1 MNSPVTTTQCIT
13 GFILTRQW
21 RDIADGL
28 ELIYWV
34 HSDTGI
40 YKVIAPKQEAVCF
53 VPQANCEQVLVA
65 LRPATS
71 VRVKPIDLKSFR
83 GDPVAAVY
91 FKSQRDLLRARD
103 SLQSIGV
110 ELIEADIRPTERFLM
125 ERFVTGPVTLHCT
138 SPPSPA
144 TGYSLVDQP
153 IFTPADYTPE
163 LNIVSLDIETSLDG
177 KRLFSIAC
185 STADD
190 GWVFMVGDEPVPEE
204 AGIKLVFF
212 NSEKALLEHFLK
224 WFAELDPDVILGW
237 NVVNFD
243 LQFLQKKCDALRL
256 KFSLGRGDEVL
267 EWRQA
272 KTETVH
278 HFVLVPGRVVLDGID
293 TLKAATHTFES
304 FSLEYV
310 SRQLL
315 DRGKLIEHTDNRGEE
330 ILRLYAE
337 DKLSLA
343 RYNLED
349 CQLVVDIF
357 NKLDLINFAIER
369 ARLTGLPLDKTGG
382 SVAAFE
388 NLYLPRLHRSGYVAP
403 NMGWVNSDI
412 QAPGGYVMSSNPG
425 LYEHVLVLDFKS
437 LYPSIIRTFGI
448 DPLSLVYSE
457 HHYSDALV
465 LLPDIFQQPV
475 AAVGWAES
483 DWIPGFNGAIF
494 SKTQHLLPQIIT
506 HLWAARDNAKTHQN
520 LAMSQAIK
528 IIMNSFYGVLGTPLC
543 RFFDPRLSSSITLR
557 GHDIML
563 QTRELI
569 EAQGYEVIYGDTD
582 SVFVWLKGKN
592 SDVQANAVGQRLAVH
607 LNEWWTHELM
617 QRFGLTSCLELEF
630 ETHYRHFHMP
640 TMRHSDVGS
649 KKRYAG
655 LIQNAKG
662 EKLVF
667 KGLENVRTDWT
678 HLAREL
684 QKDIYWR
691 VFHGEDFLEP
701 IKLIFR
707 QVLSGE
713 LNSELLY
720 RKRIRRKLSDYQKNV
735 PPHVQAARKA
745 EAWRREQG
753 MSSAYE
759 RGGWIEY
766 YMTVNGAEPAECCHS
781 ELDYNH
787 YIERQLAPAVDGLL
801 ACFDTSFDEIVNQQL
816 SLFC

>member
-304 FSLEYV
+304 FSLE
-310 SRQLL
+310 
-315 DRGKLIEHTDNRGEE
+315 
-330 ILRLYAE
+330 
-337 DKLSLA
+337 
-343 RYNLED
+343 
-349 CQLVVDIF
+349 
-357 NKLDLINFAIER
+357 
-369 ARLTGLPLDKTGG
+369 
-382 SVAAFE
+382 
-388 NLYLPRLHRSGYVAP
+388 
-403 NMGWVNSDI
+403 
-412 QAPGGYVMSSNPG
+412 
-425 LYEHVLVLDFKS
+425 
-437 LYPSIIRTFGI
+437 
-448 DPLSLVYSE
+448 
-457 HHYSDALV
+457 
-465 LLPDIFQQPV
+465 
-475 AAVGWAES
+475 
-483 DWIPGFNGAIF
+483 
-494 SKTQHLLPQIIT
+494 
-506 HLWAARDNAKTHQN
+506 
-520 LAMSQAIK
+520 
-528 IIMNSFYGVLGTPLC
+528 
-543 RFFDPRLSSSITLR
+543 
-557 GHDIML
+557 
-563 QTRELI
+563 
-569 EAQGYEVIYGDTD
+569 
-582 SVFVWLKGKN
+582 
-592 SDVQANAVGQRLAVH
+592 
-607 LNEWWTHELM
+607 
-617 QRFGLTSCLELEF
+617 
-630 ETHYRHFHMP
+630 
-640 TMRHSDVGS
+640 
-649 KKRYAG
+649 
-655 LIQNAKG
+655 
-662 EKLVF
+662 
-667 KGLENVRTDWT
+667 
-678 HLAREL
+678 
-684 QKDIYWR
+684 
-691 VFHGEDFLEP
+691 
-701 IKLIFR
+701 
-707 QVLSGE
+707 
-713 LNSELLY
+713 
-720 RKRIRRKLSDYQKNV
+720 
-735 PPHVQAARKA
+735 
-745 EAWRREQG
+745 
-753 MSSAYE
+753 
-759 RGGWIEY
+759 
-766 YMTVNGAEPAECCHS
+766 
-781 ELDYNH
+781 
-787 YIERQLAPAVDGLL
+787 
-801 ACFDTSFDEIVNQQL
+801 
-816 SLFC
+816 